1 MSVDATDTTPD
12 GSATA
17 RPHEKPT
24 GTDAEEFGPDE
35 VFHLLQNQRRR
46 DVLRVL
52 RDVDGTVEMSDV
64 AEQVAAWEHDTT
76 VEALTSSQRQR
87 VYISLYQRHLPKLDD
102 AGVIDYEQSR
112 GRVTPRPRADT
123 VGRYLEPRRGDAAA
137 DTTDD
142 CSRDTDDAPGPART
156 DGSSTDQ
163 NTADPSASNTTDS
176 SDSNTAD
183 PSDTADRWAA
193 SSLVASVVAAVGLA
207 LTAADVSFLA
217 TLPTLSV
224 AGATVATFFVLSVA
238 RLRH

>member
-52 RDVDGTVEMSDV
+52 RDVDETVEMSDV

-112 GRVTPRPRADT
+112 GRVTPRPRADS

-137 DTTDD
+137 DTTDGH
-142 CSRDTDDAPGPART
+142 SRHADGAPGAAQA
-156 DGSSTDQ
+156 DSSSTDPD
-163 NTADPSASNTTDS
+163 AAEP
-176 SDSNTAD
+176 SDSNTAES
-183 PSDTADRWAA
+183 PDTTDRWAA
-193 SSLVASVVAAVGLA
+193 YSLVASVLAAVGLT

-217 TLPTLSV
+217 TLPNLSV
-224 AGATVATFFVLSVA
+224 AAATVATFFVLSVA
-238 RLRH
+238 RLRD